1 MASGGNVDL
10 VLAVSILS
18 SSLVTLSLGA
28 ATVREALAVLFDR
41 LRASPVADRLLQN
54 FLPRGRCPV
63 RDAADAPLQLPSRR
77 LALMTSLVSCLLVP
91 PHCPM

>member
-28 ATVREALAVLFDR
+28 ATVREALAVLSDR
-41 LRASPVADRLLQN
+41 LRASPVADRLCRTSC
-54 FLPRGRCPV
+54 RGVAVLYVMLLTLRC
-63 RDAADAPLQLPSRR
+63 
-77 LALMTSLVSCLLVP
+77 SCLP
-91 PHCPM
+91 ADSPS